1 MVFDKKAQ
9 MMDAGMILVRSDE
22 PFGRMLGM
30 VKTAMTP
37 FGKVWRKT
45 DLEGSVLPDSLPEFD
60 LFLDRSTPWRKRYIS
75 AWVADAGE
83 GRYALSFREGN
94 RSTRLRATTFILLIL
109 ACVLGA
115 VCIPGIGPFRLVF
128 WALAGWIAYRWI
140 VPARNNRKAVEQ
152 IMEKFKNY

>member
-9 MMDAGMILVRSDE
+9 MMDAGMVLFPSDE
-22 PFGRMLGM
+22 PFGHVLGM

-37 FGKVWRKT
+37 YGKVWRKT

-75 AWVADAGE
+75 AWVEDAGD
-83 GRYALSFREGN
+83 GRYALTFREGN
-94 RSTRLRATTFILLIL
+94 RSTTLRAATFILLIF

-115 VCIPGIGPFRLVF
+115 VCIPGIGLLRPAL
-128 WALAGWIAYRWI
+128 WALAGWFAYRWI
-140 VPARNNRKAVEQ
+140 VPARNNRKAVEEL
-152 IMEKFKNY
+152 MRKFK

>member
-9 MMDAGMILVRSDE
+9 MMDAGMVLFPSDE
-22 PFGRMLGM
+22 PFGRVLGM

-37 FGKVWRKT
+37 SGKVWRKT

-75 AWVADAGE
+75 AWVSDAGD
-83 GRYALSFREGN
+83 GRYALTFREGN
-94 RSTRLRATTFILLIL
+94 RSTGLRAATFILLIF

-115 VCIPGIGPFRLVF
+115 VCIPGIGLLRPAL
-128 WALAGWIAYRWI
+128 WALAGWVAYRWI
-140 VPARNNRKAVEQ
+140 VPARNNRKAVEEL
-152 IMEKFKNY
+152 MRKFK

>member
-9 MMDAGMILVRSDE
+9 MMDAGMVLFPSDE
-22 PFGRMLGM
+22 PFGRVLGM

-37 FGKVWRKT
+37 YGKVWRKT

-75 AWVADAGE
+75 ACVEDAGE
-83 GRYALSFREGN
+83 GRYALTFREGN
-94 RSTRLRATTFILLIL
+94 RSTRLRAATFILLIF

-115 VCIPGIGPFRLVF
+115 VCIPGIGLLRPAL
-128 WALAGWIAYRWI
+128 WALAGWFAYRWI
-140 VPARNNRKAVEQ
+140 VPARNNRKAVEEL
-152 IMEKFKNY
+152 MRKFK

>member
-9 MMDAGMILVRSDE
+9 MMDAGMILVHSDE
-22 PFGRMLGM
+22 PFGRILGM

-37 FGKVWRKT
+37 YGKVWRKT

-75 AWVADAGE
+75 AWVSDAGD
-83 GRYALSFREGN
+83 GRYALTFREGN
-94 RSTRLRATTFILLIL
+94 RSTGLRAATFILLIF

-115 VCIPGIGPFRLVF
+115 VCIPGIGLLRPAL
-128 WALAGWIAYRWI
+128 WALAGWVAYRWI
-140 VPARNNRKAVEQ
+140 VPARNNRKAVEEL
-152 IMEKFKNY
+152 MRKFK

>member
-9 MMDAGMILVRSDE
+9 MMDAGMVLFPSDE
-22 PFGRMLGM
+22 PFGRVLGM

-37 FGKVWRKT
+37 YGKVWRKT

-75 AWVADAGE
+75 AWVSDAGD
-83 GRYALSFREGN
+83 GRYAL
-94 RSTRLRATTFILLIL
+94 TF

-115 VCIPGIGPFRLVF
+115 VCIPGIGLLRPAL
-128 WALAGWIAYRWI
+128 WALAGWFAYRWI
-140 VPARNNRKAVEQ
+140 VPARNNRKAVEEL
-152 IMEKFKNY
+152 MRKFK

>member
-9 MMDAGMILVRSDE
+9 MMDAGMVLFPSDE
-22 PFGRMLGM
+22 PFGRVLGM

-37 FGKVWRKT
+37 YGKVWRKT

-75 AWVADAGE
+75 AWVSDAGD
-83 GRYALSFREGN
+83 GRYALTFREGN
-94 RSTRLRATTFILLIL
+94 RSTGLRAATFILLIF

-115 VCIPGIGPFRLVF
+115 VCIPGIGLLRPAL
-128 WALAGWIAYRWI
+128 WTLAGWVAYRWI
-140 VPARNNRKAVEQ
+140 VPARNNRKAVEEL
-152 IMEKFKNY
+152 MRKFK

>member
-9 MMDAGMILVRSDE
+9 MMDAGMVLFPSDE
-22 PFGRMLGM
+22 PFGRVLGM

-37 FGKVWRKT
+37 YGKVWRKT

-75 AWVADAGE
+75 AWVSDAGD
-83 GRYALSFREGN
+83 GRYALTFREGN
-94 RSTRLRATTFILLIL
+94 RSTGLRAATFILLIF

-115 VCIPGIGPFRLVF
+115 VCIPGIGLLRPAL
-128 WALAGWIAYRWI
+128 WALAGLVAYRWI
-140 VPARNNRKAVEQ
+140 VPARNNRKAVEEL
-152 IMEKFKNY
+152 MRKFK